1 MGAFSDFLKGL
12 FGGGDSSSNNS
23 TNRKNF
29 NTGTSTGSGS
39 VSADINASLKR
50 KYKRVDAKN
59 KLQGVLFTGLINDVN
74 EVIDDANTKK
84 ENTKIQ

>member
-23 TNRKNF
+23 SNKKNS
-29 NTGTSTGSGS
+29 NTGTRTDSGR
-39 VSADINASLKR
+39 VSADVNASLKR